1 MERRPAAP
9 GPYRATELVSTGRG
23 AAGRALEL
31 RPACGPYGPLSWL
44 RGGDAAL
51 LGVPLREDGTLGFVC
66 SIAAVG
72 RAL

>member
-23 AAGRALEL
+23 AAGRALGGL
-31 RPACGPYGPLSWL
+31 TGLCRGCG
-44 RGGDAAL
+44 GGDAAL